1 MIPLSTL
8 AVTTG
13 CSSTAAHVARAR
25 AVAARCGVA
34 YVPRKGSLAKTCAEG
49 DVTMLYVV
57 EKQRESLRLPTGE
70 RIGVDQGMLTMRLH
84 TGRDH
89 PLIRATAIDNVQRIM
104 DGTLGLAHD
113 ALHLASVWNL
123 PILGAEASP
132 VVFSLLESGL
142 EQLGATEGP
151 ASVAAQWI
159 EPRLGRSADIL
170 RAVEVG
176 SVDVLLLAPMFRS
189 PRNAAPGYPLFRNV
203 AVHDPLDEETLAAAR
218 AAGVRRVVLKLDRG
232 EAPADTW
239 KGPLEHQVRG
249 KANVYWL
256 WDL

>member
-1 MIPLSTL
+1 MFPLSSL

-13 CSSTAAHVARAR
+13 CSSTPANIARAR
-25 AVAARCGVA
+25 AIASRCGVS
-34 YVPRKGSLAKTCAEG
+34 YVPRTGSLAKTCAQA
-49 DVTMLYVV
+49 DVTMLYIV

-70 RIGVDQGMLTMRLH
+70 RIGVDQGMLNMRLH

-89 PLIRATAIDNVQRIM
+89 PLIRATSIDNVQRLM

-113 ALHLASVWNL
+113 ALHLASVWNR
-123 PILGAEASP
+123 PVLGAEASP

-142 EQLGATEGP
+142 EQLAATAGP
-151 ASVAAQWI
+151 VSAAAQWI
-159 EPRLGRSADIL
+159 EPRLGRSSDIL
-170 RAVEVG
+170 MNVEVG

-203 AVHDPLDEETLAAAR
+203 AVHDPLDEETLDAAR
-218 AAGVRRVVLKLDRG
+218 DAHVRRIVLKLDRG
-232 EAPADTW
+232 SPPPNFW
-239 KGPLEHQVRG
+239 KGSSEHVIRG
-249 KANVYWL
+249 KSNVYWL